1 MSWWYGQIYS
11 SINTA
16 TPPNKFVVLDSM
28 DISWHSGL
36 NTLVTVAH
44 EIILHEVAGKMYL
57 PNKPTHNEFKKG
69 WQEEQTAT
77 YMIERH
83 INSIEYDIQKTWLE
97 TCCLRL
103 RGVHMGLETPES
115 NDNKYL

>member
-1 MSWWYGQIYS
+1 
-11 SINTA
+11 
-16 TPPNKFVVLDSM
+16 
-28 DISWHSGL
+28 
-36 NTLVTVAH
+36 
-44 EIILHEVAGKMYL
+44 
-57 PNKPTHNEFKKG
+57 
-69 WQEEQTAT
+69 
-77 YMIERH
+77 MIERH